1 MQSSLA
7 DPRLLQGSDDM
18 DFPQV
23 EQQVVDLR
31 DSANDFRASNLFAK

>member
-23 EQQVVDLR
+23 EQVADLR